1 MSGLG
6 QDVRVVTVH
15 VEGIPERRLHRSGP
29 VTIAAKAFGAIP
41 PPALVLLGVVSVQ
54 VGAAVAKQ
62 LFTLAGA
69 AGTVTLRLV
78 LAALILLAV
87 WRPSL
92 RLDRRTYA
100 VVLGYGLVLG
110 AMNLSFYQ
118 AIKHIPLGAAVT
130 IEFLGPLAVAVIG
143 SRRWLDG
150 VWALLAATGVLL
162 LTRVDGGLSLP
173 GVLFAAG
180 AGACWAGYILLTAAL
195 GSRTSDGKGLAL
207 AMVVGAAVALPFGVA
222 EAGTMLLDPVVLV
235 AGAAVALLSSV
246 VPYSLE
252 LEALRKIPPRVF
264 GILMSLEPAVAAVA
278 GLVLLHEALRP
289 AQWVAVFCVVL
300 ASIGA
305 TRTGRP
311 EV

>member
-1 MSGLG
+1 MG
-6 QDVRVVTVH
+6 DVVMAQVGGT
-15 VEGIPERRLHRSGP
+15 PERRYPRSGP
-29 VTIAAKAFGAIP
+29 VSSAARAFGAIP

-62 LFTLAGA
+62 LFTTAGA
-69 AGTVTLRLV
+69 MGTVTLRLV
-78 LAALILLAV
+78 LAALVLLVV

-92 RLDRRTYA
+92 RLDRRTWM
-100 VVLGYGLVLG
+100 VIGSFGLVLG
-110 AMNLSFYQ
+110 AMNLCFYQ

-130 IEFLGPLAVAVIG
+130 LEFLGPLAVAVFG

-150 VWALLAATGVLL
+150 LWALLAAGGVLL
-162 LTRVDGGLSLP
+162 LTRVDGGLEP
-173 GVLFAAG
+173 VGVLFALA
-180 AGACWAGYILLTAAL
+180 AGACWAGYILLGAAL
-195 GSRTSDGKGLAL
+195 GSRTSDGRGLAL
-207 AMVVGAAVALPFGVA
+207 AMVFGAALALPFGVA
-222 EAGTMLLDPVVLV
+222 EAGTALLDPVVLA

-252 LEALRKIPPRVF
+252 LEALRTIPPRVF

-278 GLVLLHEALRP
+278 GLVVLHEALHP

-305 TRTGRP
+305 TRTARP